1 MTRIITCAALY
12 FQPQTK
18 GVVPWS
24 WVEGAAR
31 ILAGADLPVQE
42 FAITTAT
49 GFPDGQFDLS
59 QNRDILVREVRR
71 GNVSVLGLYSNPEKD
86 HDLVMDWQGLAYI
99 DLIRG
104 DCFLGLPRSIEP
116 SPSALIQ
123 SALTLGSNVINADY
137 GIAYY
142 HDSSRGPDMFA
153 VGIIVNPIAF
163 DAETM
168 AAGDRVAKWFHEMS
182 APRRHLQG
190 WFRAAYPANILS
202 RAHVEAPIS
211 RRRTLFTAG
220 IGRLTPVAPN
230 LWLWELSDQ
239 EIPAAEATLRD
250 AGLLIC

>member
-1 MTRIITCAALY
+1 MTRIITSAALY
-12 FQPQTK
+12 CQPQTD

-24 WVEGAAR
+24 WVEGAVR
-31 ILAGADLPVQE
+31 ILADANLPVQE

-49 GFPDGQFDLS
+49 GFPDGLFDVS
-59 QNRDILVREVRR
+59 THRDMLVSEVKR
-71 GNVSVLGLYSNPEKD
+71 GNVGVLGLYSNPGKD
-86 HDLVMDWQGLAYI
+86 HDLVMNWQGLAYI

-104 DCFLGLPRSIEP
+104 DCFLGLPRSVEP

-123 SALTLGSNVINADY
+123 SALTLGTGVINADY

-142 HDSSRGPDMFA
+142 HESSRGPDMFA
-153 VGIIVNPIAF
+153 VGITANPIAF
-163 DAETM
+163 DAEAM
-168 AAGDRVAKWFHEMS
+168 AAADRVAKWFHEMS
-182 APRRHLQG
+182 GPRRYLQG

-211 RRRTLFTAG
+211 RRRTLLTAG